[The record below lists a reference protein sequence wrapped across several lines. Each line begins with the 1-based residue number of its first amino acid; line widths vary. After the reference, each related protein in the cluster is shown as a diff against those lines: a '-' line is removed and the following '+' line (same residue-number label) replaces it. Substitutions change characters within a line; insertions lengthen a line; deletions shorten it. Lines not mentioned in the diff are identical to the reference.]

1 MSLPLLEPDWELPS
15 SVRAVYS
22 YGYNQQS
29 SDAYGAFNLAT
40 HVGDDVAAVEENR
53 QRLQRRLGIRE
64 PLWLQQVHGTEVA
77 EVGRSVP
84 GVRADAV
91 VSRQAGHPAAILTAD
106 CLPVLFYC
114 PGSAPVVAAAHA
126 GWRGLCAG
134 VLEQTLLAMAV
145 NVADV
150 QCWLGPAIGPS
161 AFEVGEEVRQA
172 FVSRDAAAQSA
183 FIECGQGKYLADIYE
198 LARLRLRAA
207 GVQQI
212 VGGDLCTVSDRR
224 FYSYRRAGS
233 SPAGQ
238 ANPCGRQI
246 SMIWLSDD

>member
-1 MSLPLLEPDWELPS
+1 MSLPLLVPDWELPS
-15 SVRAVYS
+15 SVHAAYS

-29 SDAYGAFNLAT
+29 SAAYGAFNLAT
-40 HVGDDVAAVEENR
+40 HVGDDVAAVRENR
-53 QRLQRRLGIRE
+53 QRLQMALGIHE
-64 PLWLQQVHGTEVA
+64 PLWLQQVHGTVVA
-77 EVGRSVP
+77 EVGRDGP
-84 GVRADAV
+84 DMRADAV
-91 VSRQAGHPAAILTAD
+91 VSRQIGRPAAILTAD

-145 NVADV
+145 NAADV
-150 QCWLGPAIGPS
+150 QCWLGPAIGPL

-172 FVSRDAAAQSA
+172 FVSCDAAAQSA
-183 FIECGQGKYLADIYE
+183 FIENGQGKYLADIYE

-207 GVQQI
+207 GVPQI
-212 VGGDLCTVSDRR
+212 VGGDFCTVSEPR

-233 SPAGQ
+233 SSEGQ

-246 SMIWLSDD
+246 SMIWLSSD